1 LPRLDFLKIFSTG
14 VIEGSQMADKK
25 SKKLSNTEEEYNDA
39 LATTD
44 PTKIDNVDLEK
55 LAKEA
60 MKKFKSLS

>member
-1 LPRLDFLKIFSTG
+1 MVL
-14 VIEGSQMADKK
+14 ADKK

-39 LATTD
+39 LASDD
-44 PTKIDNVDLEK
+44 PTTENVDLEK